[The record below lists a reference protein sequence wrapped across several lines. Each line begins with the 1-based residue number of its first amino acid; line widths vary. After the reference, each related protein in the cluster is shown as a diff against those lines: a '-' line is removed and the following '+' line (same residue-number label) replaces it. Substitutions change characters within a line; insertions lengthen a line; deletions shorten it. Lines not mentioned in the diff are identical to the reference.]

1 MTRTLTLLLRH
12 VLVALVVLF
21 CGKPAHAEFFQG
33 NGTSRTQ
40 HTWTVDVPSSGR
52 YILWIENGSR
62 GPHLQAACASLA
74 TVAEQRECLWENL
87 NEKID
92 QDFSRVRDADIFLN
106 ASPRRLQ
113 NPRAPRGRTVTQSH
127 GRIAIPLDVTSGVQ
141 TFRVDLLGYTTS
153 QLDLSLRPAPPTP
166 TSPD

>member
-1 MTRTLTLLLRH
+1 
-12 VLVALVVLF
+12 
-21 CGKPAHAEFFQG
+21 
-33 NGTSRTQ
+33 
-40 HTWTVDVPSSGR
+40 
-52 YILWIENGSR
+52 
-62 GPHLQAACASLA
+62 
-74 TVAEQRECLWENL
+74 
-87 NEKID
+87 
-92 QDFSRVRDADIFLN
+92 LN